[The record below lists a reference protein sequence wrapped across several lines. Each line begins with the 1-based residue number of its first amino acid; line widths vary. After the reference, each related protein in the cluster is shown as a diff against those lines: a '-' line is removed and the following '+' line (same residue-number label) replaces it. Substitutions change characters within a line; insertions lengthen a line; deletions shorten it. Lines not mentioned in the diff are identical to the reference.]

1 MTPTDAIVERMQKM
15 SNTDNSAA
23 VVPVQVKSAWLSKVN
38 WIAGLTAAAVV
49 LNQTT
54 DLLQQMLPFVP
65 AQYQHWFTAAIAIAG
80 GLATII
86 VKTNFTTTISPSS
99 AAKVS

>member
-1 MTPTDAIVERMQKM
+1 MSTTD
-15 SNTDNSAA
+15 TSAP
-23 VVPVQVKSAWLSKVN
+23 VVTVPVKSAGLSKVN

-49 LNQTT
+49 LSQTT

-65 AQYQHWFTAAIAIAG
+65 PKYQHWVTVGIAVTG
-80 GLATII
+80 GLGTII
-86 VKTNFTTTISPSS
+86 AKTFFSTTITPSS

>member
-1 MTPTDAIVERMQKM
+1 MT
-15 SNTDNSAA
+15 NTDNSPA

-38 WIAGLTAAAVV
+38 WIAGLSAALVV

-54 DLLQQMLPFVP
+54 DLLQQALPFIP
-65 AQYQHWFTAAIAIAG
+65 AQYQHWVTVAIAVIG
-80 GLATII
+80 GVATII
-86 VKTNFTTTISPSS
+86 AKTNFTTTVTPSS